1 MVTTST
7 KRSTS
12 TTRAAR
18 KSPRG
23 PLKGRAWVAIGL
35 TAFVLVA
42 AIVVWR
48 RSEGVRIARDMRR
61 LSDTQRALVSE
72 RLTLERDIRSA
83 SSRGRVIA
91 EAGRR
96 LGLHV
101 ASDAQ
106 TRILSDAM
114 LGDAVVP
121 DSIPADAV
129 PADSVPADSVARS

>member
-1 MVTTST
+1 MATAAT
-7 KRSTS
+7 KRATS
-12 TTRAAR
+12 TTRATR

-35 TAFVLVA
+35 SAFVLVA

-61 LSDTQRALVSE
+61 LTDTQRALVSE
-72 RLTLERDIRSA
+72 RLTLERDIRTA

-114 LGDAVVP
+114 LGEPAVP
-121 DSIPADAV
+121 DSAA
-129 PADSVPADSVARS
+129 ADSVSHP

>member
-1 MVTTST
+1 MATTPTRTAKS
-7 KRSTS
+7 S
-12 TTRAAR
+12 TRAAR

-35 TAFVLVA
+35 TAFMLVA

-48 RSEGVRIARDMRR
+48 RSEGVRTARDMRR
-61 LSDTQRALVSE
+61 LADTQRALVSE
-72 RLTLERDIRSA
+72 RLTLERDIRTA

-91 EAGRR
+91 EAERR

-114 LGDAVVP
+114 LGEPAGP
-121 DSIPADAV
+121 DSVA
-129 PADSVPADSVARS
+129 ADSVSHP